1 MTRQEKTPLLPIVVL
16 VSGSGTNLQVVLD
29 QAASGEL
36 PVDVRAV
43 ISNRPGVKALE
54 RAQAAGVTA
63 QVLDHKQFT
72 SRADYDAALMNLIDN
87 YQPALVVLAGFM
99 RILSADFVRHYA
111 GRLLNIHPSLL
122 PKYRG
127 LHTHRSALA
136 NGDTVHGV
144 SVHFV
149 TEELD
154 SGPTVLQAEVPVL
167 PGDTEDTLTARV
179 QSREYV
185 IYPQVIRWIAEG
197 RLKYQQGKPMFD
209 GECLE
214 KPHRLAWNDT
224 L

>member
-1 MTRQEKTPLLPIVVL
+1 MAGDKTPTLLPIVVL
-16 VSGSGTNLQVVLD
+16 VSGSGTNLQVILD

-36 PVDVRAV
+36 PVEICGV

-54 RAQAAGVTA
+54 RAQTAGVSTH
-63 QVLDHKQFT
+63 VLNHKQFAN
-72 SRADYDAALMNLIDN
+72 RAAYDAELMAQIDE
-87 YQPALVVLAGFM
+87 YQPALVILAGFM
-99 RILSADFVRHYA
+99 RILSADFVRHYT

-154 SGPTVLQAEVPVL
+154 SGPVVLQAEVPVL
-167 PGDTEDTLTARV
+167 PDDTEDSLAARV
-179 QSREYV
+179 QSREYI
-185 IYPQVIRWIAEG
+185 IYPQVIRWIAKG
-197 RLKYQQGKPMFD
+197 RLKHRQGMPMLD
-209 GECLE
+209 GKNLE
-214 KPHRLAWNDT
+214 KPVVLTWNES
-224 L
+224 